1 MEYIVINA
9 KNKGG
14 NYEKIFNW
22 NFNFRD
28 NHQCRIFNWSI
39 VQFCDRFA
47 DARWR
52 IKGEKMEV
60 MAGKNAGFCAGVELA
75 VNKAKE
81 ISSQGDVFCLGEIVH
96 NSQVVQDLEKN
107 GMKTV
112 NQLEDIPDGSTVI
125 FRAHGEPIATYQ
137 KAEKKGL
144 KIVDLTC
151 PNVKIIHQK
160 VEKAKKESFI
170 LIIGNKNHPE
180 ILGTSGFA
188 GENSYIIETEDDILD
203 AYKKFEKTNLNKIFV
218 VSQTTFSSQKFDDL
232 ADEIQTNF
240 CEADVMID
248 KTICNSTE
256 NRQLEVTKIARNAD
270 VMLII
275 GGKNSSNTRKLFE
288 ISSKYCQKT
297 YAIETV
303 EDMTNIIFEANDK
316 IGIMAGASTPK
327 YVVEEVK
334 SFLERKT

>member
-1 MEYIVINA
+1 MEITL
-9 KNKGG
+9 
-14 NYEKIFNW
+14 
-22 NFNFRD
+22 
-28 NHQCRIFNWSI
+28 
-39 VQFCDRFA
+39 
-47 DARWR
+47 
-52 IKGEKMEV
+52 
-60 MAGKNAGFCAGVELA
+60 GKNAGFCAGVELA

-112 NQLEDIPDGSTVI
+112 NQLEEIPDGSAVI
-125 FRAHGEPIATYQ
+125 FRAHGEPMATYQ
-137 KAEKKGL
+137 KAQEKGL

-160 VEKAKKESFI
+160 VENAKKESFI
-170 LIIGNKNHPE
+170 LMIGIKSHPE

-275 GGKNSSNTRKLFE
+275 GGKNSSNTKKLFE
-288 ISSKYCQKT
+288 ISSKNCEKV

-303 EDMTNIIFEANDK
+303 EDVANIAFEPNDK